1 MSFKIDALLE
11 GSFLTTYR
19 VSSLDIDLK
28 EIFSSPKC
36 YFINLQLSSFVCLS
50 KFQTLCDTCKIF
62 IKNLATFFYLPLLFG
77 YFQLR

>member
-28 EIFSSPKC
+28 EIFSSP
-36 YFINLQLSSFVCLS
+36 
-50 KFQTLCDTCKIF
+50 
-62 IKNLATFFYLPLLFG
+62 
-77 YFQLR
+77 